1 MSVDGSMERAGH
13 VGCKSVFARNSL
25 ILESW
30 SEGDID
36 RGERLQLRLLEGCQV
51 RLNLSL
57 SLGRFT
63 SCRLGASSSS
73 SSLYVFVPPSPIK
86 KTYCPGLNF

>member
-1 MSVDGSMERAGH
+1 
-13 VGCKSVFARNSL
+13 L
-25 ILESW
+25 ILKSW
-30 SEGDID
+30 GKDDID
-36 RGERLQLRLLEGCQV
+36 RGDGLQLRLLEGCQAC
-51 RLNLSL
+51 LSLSL